1 MQEMNR
7 NQMPGT
13 TGKGANGVGLKLP
26 GNREGDRERE
36 RGKQTLESIK
46 RELENVDEQRSLKLC
61 MGRWQTSLR
70 PQGLDS
76 VAKY

>member
-1 MQEMNR
+1 
-7 NQMPGT
+7 MPGT

-46 RELENVDEQRSLKLC
+46 RELENVDEQKSLKLC
-61 MGRWQTSLR
+61 MGR
-70 PQGLDS
+70 
-76 VAKY
+76 